1 MRRGDSR
8 RRVLRAAGRLFS
20 RQGFAATSIGEIASK
35 AQASPSSIYWHF
47 RGGKDAILLEVLREA
62 AVSFIERIVG
72 TVRQAETPEQK
83 ADALLCEV
91 QQQLERSPD
100 TIRLIMQMAL
110 ERAGHDASVR
120 RCIQD
125 VFRNYRAAI
134 AAELRTTRPDRD
146 PESLDRV
153 AAIILATL
161 QGLFLQWQLD
171 PDAVDLD
178 AIFGQL
184 RDDVRLQLAAR
195 QALADG

>member
-1 MRRGDSR
+1 M
-8 RRVLRAAGRLFS
+8 
-20 RQGFAATSIGEIASK
+20 GEIAAK

-62 AVSFIERIVG
+62 ADSFIERIVG
-72 TVRQAETPEQK
+72 TVRDAETPAERT
-83 ADALLCEV
+83 DALLQEV

-110 ERAGHDASVR
+110 ERADHDASVR

-134 AAELRTTRPDRD
+134 AAELRAARPDRD
-146 PESLDRV
+146 PEALDRI
-153 AAIILATL
+153 AAVILATL

-171 PDAVDLD
+171 PDNVDLD
-178 AIFGQL
+178 AIFGQI

-195 QALADG
+195 G